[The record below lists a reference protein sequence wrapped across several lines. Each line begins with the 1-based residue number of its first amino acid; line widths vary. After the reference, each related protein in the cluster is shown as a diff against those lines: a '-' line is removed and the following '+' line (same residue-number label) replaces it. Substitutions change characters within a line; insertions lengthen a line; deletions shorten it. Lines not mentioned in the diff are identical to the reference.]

1 MKGFEQF
8 GYAPAVRAGN
18 LLYLSGQIGRRAD
31 GSFPEDIH
39 DQVDLVFQRTFE
51 ILGWVGLT
59 KDDLVEINSYHVDL
73 PNTLE
78 PFLEVKSRYLT
89 SNFPAWTALGVAALA
104 LPQIRID
111 MRSVAA
117 FPE

>member
-39 DQVDLVFQRTFE
+39 DQVDLVF
-51 ILGWVGLT
+51 
-59 KDDLVEINSYHVDL
+59 
-73 PNTLE
+73 
-78 PFLEVKSRYLT
+78 
-89 SNFPAWTALGVAALA
+89 
-104 LPQIRID
+104 
-111 MRSVAA
+111 
-117 FPE
+117 